1 MFNSYNCTTSLK
13 DILILMAVLF
23 TLIGGYILWDGVPKS
38 KVELKWEN
46 AG

>member
-13 DILILMAVLF
+13 YILILMVVLF
-23 TLIGGYILWDGVPKS
+23 ILIGGVILWVGVPKS